1 MALNF
6 LDLRKETDIQVQET
20 QKVPNKMN
28 PKRTTSK
35 YFKITVIKIKGKER
49 ILKTA
54 REKQLIY
61 KGNSVRL
68 IRFFFSRNFIGQ
80 KGVA

>member
-28 PKRTTSK
+28 PKITTSR

-61 KGNSVRL
+61 KGNSIRL
-68 IRFFFSRNFIGQ
+68 IRFFL
-80 KGVA
+80 AETL

>member
-28 PKRTTSK
+28 PKRTTSR

-61 KGNSVRL
+61 KGNSIRL
-68 IRFFFSRNFIGQ
+68 IRFFL
-80 KGVA
+80 AETL

>member
-68 IRFFFSRNFIGQ
+68 IRFFL
-80 KGVA
+80 AETL

>member
-28 PKRTTSK
+28 PKRTTSR

-54 REKQLIY
+54 RENQRVIY
-61 KGNSVRL
+61 KGCPPPSAKA
-68 IRFFFSRNFIGQ
+68 IDWFFADQ
-80 KGVA
+80 KEVG